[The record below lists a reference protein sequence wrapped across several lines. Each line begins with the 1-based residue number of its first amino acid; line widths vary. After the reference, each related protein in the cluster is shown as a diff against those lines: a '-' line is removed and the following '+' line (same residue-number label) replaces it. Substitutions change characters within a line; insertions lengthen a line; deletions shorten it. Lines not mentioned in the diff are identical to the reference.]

1 MDKQQ
6 KMERAGAARECLR
19 ESLYDL
25 WALGGC
31 DLMGIGMKGALG
43 IRIGAS
49 SELPFVDGEVQVDA
63 DEPSSGAEAPSH
75 ASQPSWQLPPVVCA
89 LRS

>member
-6 KMERAGAARECLR
+6 KLERACAARARLK

-25 WALGGC
+25 WELGGC
-31 DLMGIGMKGALG
+31 DLMEIGMKGCQG

-49 SELPFVDGEVQVDA
+49 SELPFVDGEVEVDG
-63 DEPSSGAEAPSH
+63 PSSGAEAPSH
-75 ASQPSWQLPPVVCA
+75 AWQPSWQLPPVVCA